1 MHRVSKL
8 AATTVGALLALP
20 APAMAAGLSVE
31 TPALRVGTSLV
42 GLIVAIVLLV
52 EVLGVRRVSLGGAI
66 AEKISYVVLAVLC
79 LAASA
84 LAKWVGNFASQ
95 GITLEQTQLAS
106 ELLVIVA
113 MALFAAYFF
122 SVSRA
127 MSSYL
132 KVMTSEQPAD
142 ETPVTPDGGPR
153 ASSDSSVGADG
164 ASGV

>member
-1 MHRVSKL
+1 MRRVSEL
-8 AATTVGALLALP
+8 AATIVVALLALP
-20 APAMAAGLSVE
+20 TPAFAAGLSVE
-31 TPALRVGTSLV
+31 LPALRIGTSLL

-84 LAKWVGNFASQ
+84 LAKWVGNFVE
-95 GITLEQTQLAS
+95 GVTLEQTQLAS

-127 MSSYL
+127 MRSYL
-132 KVMTSEQPAD
+132 KIMTSEQPSGPSHTPGHLP
-142 ETPVTPDGGPR
+142 ETSAGSSSAPDGTPR
-153 ASSDSSVGADG
+153 V
-164 ASGV
+164 